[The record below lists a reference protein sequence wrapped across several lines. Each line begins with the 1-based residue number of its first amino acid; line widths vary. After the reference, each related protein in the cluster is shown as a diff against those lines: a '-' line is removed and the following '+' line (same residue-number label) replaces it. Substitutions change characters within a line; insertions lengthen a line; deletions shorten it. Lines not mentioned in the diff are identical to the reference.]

1 MCLPRGAMDDDE
13 LSAAETEE
21 STDDEWEEE
30 AQHMINMLNERLDA
44 LERSFLSV
52 NALQFTLSFPPSP

>member
-1 MCLPRGAMDDDE
+1 MDDDQ

-21 STDDEWEEE
+21 STDEEWEEE
-30 AQHMINMLNERLDA
+30 AQRMINMLNERLNV

-52 NALQFTLSFPPSP
+52 NAFRLTLSFPPSP

>member
-1 MCLPRGAMDDDE
+1 MCLPRGAMDDAE
-13 LSAAETEE
+13 LSAAE
-21 STDDEWEEE
+21 TDDEWEEE